1 MPQLFPPIPPTASPQ
16 QVAQL
21 LSDAATDVIQK
32 IATSATADQQSVGNT
47 AAQAVQSLDRSLAT
61 VTRDTQAAIGELRA
75 KAERARSDLQSTAD
89 HAVDEFRTLL
99 NDALRLLGQLPS
111 PTDLACGDVNSVPFY
126 EPLGGVALFIKA
138 VAENRN
144 PIQVRLREP
153 AVVGAFRDFVG
164 TSQDEIAR
172 KARDKLIP
180 RLPQIPASGT
190 GGLNYVVDPA
200 SGGTAAAM
208 LAALPPAVW
217 ILLGIAVLVLAVAVS
232 VFVVLMAV
240 AILFALYKGYDINT
254 LQLDFSTPLAGV
266 SLDIKMSKPA

>member
-1 MPQLFPPIPPTASPQ
+1 MPRLFLPIPPTATQQ
-16 QVAQL
+16 QVAQQ

-32 IATSATADQQSVGNT
+32 ITNSATADQQSVGNMAT
-47 AAQAVQSLDRSLAT
+47 QAVQSLDRSLAT
-61 VTRDTQAAIGELRA
+61 VTRDTQAAIGDLRA

-99 NDALRLLGQLPS
+99 NDALRLLGQLP
-111 PTDLACGDVNSVPFY
+111 TNLACGDVNGVPFY

-153 AVVGAFRDFVG
+153 AVAAAFRDFVG

-180 RLPQIPASGT
+180 KLPQVPASGT

-200 SGGTAAAM
+200 SGGTAAAI

-240 AILFALYKGYDINT
+240 AILFAIYKGYDIDS

-266 SLDIKMSKPA
+266 SLEIKMSQPA